1 MFGLSPRYAAPEAF
15 ARYYMKDPEEQST
28 EQQKKSD
35 VYSFGVM
42 VWEVLVRKIPWDG
55 MTYVETE
62 IVIFFSN

>member
-1 MFGLSPRYAAPEAF
+1 
-15 ARYYMKDPEEQST
+15 MKDPEEQST